1 MSVTN
6 APGRTFVTLYYEY
19 SPPIAD
25 VIAGN
30 EGLRALSRWLL
41 TPLVV
46 AVLNPQAAGITAV
59 FALAL
64 LFQTRRRRRQPA
76 AT

>member
-46 AVLNPQAAGITAV
+46 AVLKS
-59 FALAL
+59 
-64 LFQTRRRRRQPA
+64 
-76 AT
+76 